1 MVFGNRILEQRD
13 FQAELQLEKD
23 LQLTKSPINR
33 VPDAVFWVN
42 PDARFLYVNDAA
54 CGLVEYSREELLSM
68 TMHDVK
74 PDFSP
79 QDWSKYWKTIKQQ
92 GYLYFKSLHW
102 TKEGQSF
109 PMEITFTYMESNS
122 SEYGC
127 ILVRNINPILQASLA
142 LQRVNE
148 ALESKVQQ
156 QAVELKDI
164 NQQLCREKALRQQ
177 LQTALEEEKQLA
189 EYRSHFFSIISHE
202 FRTPLNIISL
212 STSLLKRHHHHW
224 TDEKKLEYLQR
235 LQTAVANIS
244 LLMDEVLSI
253 GRVGDGKLKFD
264 PTPLNPIKFCRD
276 ILTEMNLNESTQ
288 HSVTF
293 ISQGDTPAESLRD
306 APQGAAKGD
315 RTVCVDQKLLH
326 PILKN
331 LLSNAIK
338 YSPISS
344 TIDLVVSYQDEK
356 VIFQIKDRGI
366 GIPDSDRQQ
375 LFKPFH
381 RGGNVG
387 NIPGNGLGL
396 ALVKQLVDLHGG
408 QITVVS
414 EVGVGTT
421 FAIALPC

>member
-23 LQLTKSPINR
+23 LQLTEFSMNR
-33 VPDAVFWVN
+33 VVDTVLWVN
-42 PDARFLYVNDAA
+42 PDARFLYVDDAA
-54 CGLVEYSREELLSM
+54 CSLVGYSREELLSM

-92 GYLYFKSLHW
+92 GYLHFESLHW

-109 PMEITFTYMESNS
+109 PLEITFTYMESNG

-127 ILVRNINPILQASLA
+127 ILVRNISQILQASLA
-142 LQRVNE
+142 LQKVNE
-148 ALESKVQQ
+148 ALKCKVQQ

-164 NQQLCREKALRQQ
+164 NQQLNCEKALRQQ
-177 LQTALEEEKQLA
+177 AEAALEHEKQLA
-189 EYRSHFFSIISHE
+189 EHFWHFVSMVSHQFRSSL
-202 FRTPLNIISL
+202 TIISL

-235 LQTAVANIS
+235 LQTAVGNIS
-244 LLMDEVLSI
+244 LLMDEVLT
-253 GRVGDGKLKFD
+253 VGKAEAGKLKFD
-264 PTPLNPIKFCRD
+264 PIPLNPIQFCRD

-288 HSVTF
+288 HPVTF
-293 ISQGDTPAESLRD
+293 VSQGDTPAESLRD
-306 APQGAAKGD
+306 
-315 RTVCVDQKLLH
+315 RTVCIDQKLLH
-326 PILKN
+326 PILRN
-331 LLSNAIK
+331 LLSNAVK
-338 YSPISS
+338 YSPIGS
-344 TIDLVVSYQDEK
+344 TIDFILSYQDEK
-356 VIFQIKDRGI
+356 VVFQIKDRGI
-366 GIPDSDRQQ
+366 GIPDRDRQQ

-396 ALVKQLVDLHGG
+396 TLVKKLVDLHGG
-408 QITVVS
+408 QISVVS

-421 FAIALPC
+421 FAIALPVAGIQGRG